1 MLKSNKGEGL
11 GSGLGL
17 FPFVLSWPLLTRDA
31 PDFNYTEYEV
41 VMSDEQHTVFHS
53 YKVVSLRRASQHI
66 CSLPYFTTLLHQSCF
81 KYLLVF
87 IKCWFTELCW
97 KLLFNSFEHNIIFT

>member
-1 MLKSNKGEGL
+1 MLKNNKGEGL

-53 YKVVSLRRASQHI
+53 YKVVSLRRAGQYI
-66 CSLPYFTTLLHQSCF
+66 YSLPYS
-81 KYLLVF
+81 
-87 IKCWFTELCW
+87 
-97 KLLFNSFEHNIIFT
+97 